1 MANGI
6 VTAADIANVSKDHL
20 SDPTLNF
27 LANLPKAEESTM
39 LDLDL
44 PWIEDAP
51 KAVPELTPEG
61 YPVITLTQTEDDIG
75 AEEALT
81 V

>member
-1 MANGI
+1 MAD
-6 VTAADIANVSKDHL
+6 TKTMDHL

-27 LANLPKAEESTM
+27 LANLPKVEEPTM

-51 KAVPELTPEG
+51 KAVPELTAEG
-61 YPVITLTQTEDDIG
+61 YPVVTFTQTEDDIG
-75 AEEALT
+75 FDTCSPEK
-81 V
+81 VSVSQ